1 VGRAVAI
8 RDGRTSSEFRMTH
21 RYSEELARL
30 DTLDASV
37 ADASESAPGGADVSH
52 EELAVLDRA
61 GRLQIPR
68 DYLEALGVHGR
79 GMMRVELEDGRIVLL
94 PKEPE
99 TGLVE
104 DPDGTARKRST

>member
-1 VGRAVAI
+1 VAI
-8 RDGRTSSEFRMTH
+8 RDGRTSSEFRMTR

-30 DTLDASV
+30 GTLG
-37 ADASESAPGGADVSH
+37 ASETGTPEGGGASH

-68 DYLEALGVHGR
+68 EYLDALGVGGR
-79 GMMRVELEDGRIVLL
+79 GMMRVELEDGRIVLM

-99 TGLVE
+99 TGPV
-104 DPDGTARKRST
+104 DGSDSVARKRTI